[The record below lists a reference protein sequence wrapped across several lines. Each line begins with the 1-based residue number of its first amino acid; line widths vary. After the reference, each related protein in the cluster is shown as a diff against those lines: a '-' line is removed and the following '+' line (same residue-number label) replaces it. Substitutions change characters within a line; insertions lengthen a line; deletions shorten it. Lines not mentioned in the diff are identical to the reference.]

1 MVILDRRKFDW
12 KNVYKCSAAGFYF
25 KAEPILIYINVMYAN
40 ITNHIIKFAD
50 DTKMYLKLES
60 KNFIQILQRVFNEL
74 VSS

>member
-1 MVILDRRKFDW
+1 
-12 KNVYKCSAAGFYF
+12 
-25 KAEPILIYINVMYAN
+25 MYAN